1 MFVPRFQLSVGPVH
15 LSPPWGGPCL
25 CSRPPTLGGGRCSDL
40 EQVLCPGP
48 PGSAWPA
55 VWSLLCLPQPLSCI
69 GVGAWGRK
77 VTHSYPEAAVF
88 TQVAW
93 GGGPVSFMSPSLA
106 WSPLSPSLSKSSP
119 PLYRLGSPSFSSN
132 PSPTYM
138 LSSMKEFP
146 GSLVIRTLR
155 FHHQDCGFNPWLG
168 N

>member
-93 GGGPVSFMSPSLA
+93 GGGPVSSPIKLRFLLQRREGSGWWVGFHA
-106 WSPLSPSLSKSSP
+106 GSPWGLRGLSSP
-119 PLYRLGSPSFSSN
+119 ILHACEMMQGVVLKGQATSFVSTPS
-132 PSPTYM
+132 
-138 LSSMKEFP
+138 
-146 GSLVIRTLR
+146 
-155 FHHQDCGFNPWLG
+155 
-168 N
+168 